1 MRKTDDYLAVMDKAI
16 RDYQSESITFE
27 GILETFFNGI
37 KENRIIKVLYDI
49 DVEKQEVAPAVIEF
63 EDGTV
68 ALLVLTNMSEDTEA
82 YAVPTSLRSLVKE
95 MGRIENCDGIIFNPG
110 SDDIFFSRRLIESA
124 LGAGYQIAM
133 DEIEEEAALLAANTD
148 DKEIVVKRPV
158 TEAQFAAI
166 EERIRAFEDNTD
178 DFLKISF
185 LHDEDLLFSQ
195 VIRADRQEMR
205 HLSFG
210 YDMED
215 FGWDKPLVLGGVL
228 SADKTVEILRKICVD
243 GLEPDSS
250 KIEEMNHFKKIG

>member
-1 MRKTDDYLAVMDKAI
+1 MRKNDDYLAVMDEAI
-16 RDYQSESITFE
+16 RDYQTESITFE

-37 KENRIIKVLYDI
+37 KDNRNIKVPYDI
-49 DVEKQEVAPAVIEF
+49 DVEKQEAAPAVIEF

-68 ALLVLTNMSEDTEA
+68 ALLVLTNMSEDMEA

-95 MGRIENCDGIIFNPG
+95 MGRKENCDGIIF
-110 SDDIFFSRRLIESA
+110 ESA
-124 LGAGYQIAM
+124 LSAGYQIAM
-133 DEIEEEAALLAANTD
+133 DEIEEEAAVLAANTD
-148 DKEIVVKRPV
+148 DREIVVKRPV
-158 TEAQFAAI
+158 TEAQFAVI

-195 VIRADRQEMR
+195 VIRADQPEKR

-215 FGWDKPLVLGGVL
+215 FGWDEPLVLGGVL
-228 SADKTVEILRKICVD
+228 PLDKTVEILRKICVD
-243 GLEPDSS
+243 GVEPDSS
-250 KIEEMNHFKKIG
+250 KIEELNHFRKIG

>member
-1 MRKTDDYLAVMDKAI
+1 MRKNDDYLAVMDEAI
-16 RDYQSESITFE
+16 RDYQTESITFE

-37 KENRIIKVLYDI
+37 KDNRNIKVPYDI
-49 DVEKQEVAPAVIEF
+49 DVEKQEAAPAVIEF

-68 ALLVLTNMSEDTEA
+68 ALLVLTNMSEDMEA

-95 MGRIENCDGIIFNPG
+95 MGRKENCDGIIFNPG

-124 LGAGYQIAM
+124 LSAGYQIAM
-133 DEIEEEAALLAANTD
+133 DEIEEEAAVLAANTD
-148 DKEIVVKRPV
+148 DREIVVKRPV
-158 TEAQFAAI
+158 TEAQFAVI

-195 VIRADRQEMR
+195 VIRADQPEKR
-205 HLSFG
+205 HLSFA

-215 FGWDKPLVLGGVL
+215 FGWDEPLVLGGVL
-228 SADKTVEILRKICVD
+228 PLDKTVEILRKICVD
-243 GLEPDSS
+243 GVEPDSS
-250 KIEEMNHFKKIG
+250 KIEELNHFRKIG